1 MAQFNIP
8 DRNNTAEMRYQ
19 MGWALKDLADENP
32 DIRVIDAD
40 LRSSTGV
47 HIFEHFHPG
56 KLVKVGI
63 AEQNMASV
71 AVGMSQEGLIPFT
84 CTFDSFSRRF
94 MDQLYVSV
102 AYNNANVKM
111 IGSYVGLFSGKAGA
125 THQSDKELSF
135 LLRVP
140 NLTILEPGCNEE
152 MRQAMRIAAGT
163 EGPFYL
169 RIVRCTVR
177 ENPIGEDYRLQIGKG
192 VTVADYGNDAG
203 LVCSGCMLS
212 ICLAAAEKLLALGIK
227 VRVDH
232 HPSLKP
238 FDHDLLNDLASHVGT
253 IVTCENHCKSGGLF
267 SIVAEHLVQEGS
279 GVRVC
284 PVGTDPDD
292 FIHTGHINDLMYN
305 SGMTSDSIVEKV
317 RKLINRQ

>member
-8 DRNNTAEMRYQ
+8 DRDKTAEMRYQ
-19 MGWALKDLADENP
+19 MGWALKDLADANP
-32 DIRVIDAD
+32 DIRVVDAD
-40 LRSSTGV
+40 LRSSTGI
-47 HIFEHFHPG
+47 HIFEHFHPE

-71 AVGMSQEGLIPFT
+71 ATGMSQEGLIPFT

-94 MDQLYVSV
+94 MDQLYVSI

-111 IGSYVGLFSGKAGA
+111 IGAYVGLFTGKAGA

-152 MRQAMRIAAGT
+152 MRQALQIAAT
-163 EGPFYL
+163 TPGPFYL
-169 RIVRCTVR
+169 RIVRCTVPD
-177 ENPIGEDYRLQIGKG
+177 NPIGAGYRLQAGKG
-192 VTVADYGNDAG
+192 VTVADYGSDAG
-203 LVCSGCMLS
+203 LVCSGCMLN
-212 ICLAAAEKLLALGIK
+212 ICLAAARKLLAEGIR

-238 FDHDLLNDLASHVGT
+238 FDHELLGDLASKVPA

-267 SIVAEHLVQEGS
+267 SLVAEDLVQRGTSVKVSPIGS
-279 GVRVC
+279 
-284 PVGTDPDD
+284 DPDD
-292 FIHTGHINDLMYN
+292 FIHTGHVNDLMFDA
-305 SGMTSDSIVEKV
+305 GMTSDDVVSKV
-317 RKLINRQ
+317 KSMIGR